1 MTDNYCNNCGKQG
14 HLYHQC
20 KLPITSSGVIAFR
33 INKDN
38 IIQYLMICRKDTLGY
53 IDFLR
58 GKYNLYDLQYI
69 SEMVNQ
75 MTISEK
81 QKLLDHDFDYLWN
94 DLWGSFNISKYKNE
108 ETNSKEK
115 FDQLKFGF
123 NSRDKYIS
131 LENLINSSTTN
142 WSEPEWGFPKGRRNY
157 QEKDFACA
165 LREFEEETGYSSRL
179 LHNVNNITPFEEIFT
194 GSNFKSYK
202 HKYYLAFMNYSESD
216 ITTTHQD
223 SEVSKIQWKSYDD
236 SLSLIRDYNLE
247 KKYILK
253 NINEIITSSERICVG
268 LPL

>member
-1 MTDNYCNNCGKQG
+1 
-14 HLYHQC
+14 
-20 KLPITSSGVIAFR
+20 
-33 INKDN
+33 
-38 IIQYLMICRKDTLGY
+38 
-53 IDFLR
+53 
-58 GKYNLYDLQYI
+58 
-69 SEMVNQ
+69 

-253 NINEIITSSERICVG
+253 NINEIITSYRIFIT
-268 LPL
+268 

>member
-1 MTDNYCNNCGKQG
+1 
-14 HLYHQC
+14 
-20 KLPITSSGVIAFR
+20 
-33 INKDN
+33 
-38 IIQYLMICRKDTLGY
+38 MICRKDTLGY

-253 NINEIITSSERICVG
+253 NINEIITSYRIFIT
-268 LPL
+268 